1 MYKVVWMVGDVKN
14 EEKYGYWYGAAK
26 RAEELSKT
34 SKTVVCVETYVNGVL
49 IETEEFKEDITMYRV
64 DVFKDEKHVTFP
76 CSTEEQARE
85 FAQIMAKGDLVDKV
99 FLLSGLKEGKYT
111 EIEEVKAW

>member
-1 MYKVVWMVGDVKN
+1 MYKVVWMVGDVRN

-49 IETEEFKEDITMYRV
+49 IETEEF
-64 DVFKDEKHVTFP
+64 
-76 CSTEEQARE
+76 
-85 FAQIMAKGDLVDKV
+85 
-99 FLLSGLKEGKYT
+99 
-111 EIEEVKAW
+111 